1 MTTIKQIARGDQ
13 IFNDFGELPRSGLLR
28 LYGYTT
34 DRYKQW
40 DVVEIPE
47 PLIVSAID
55 FTEGGESLADDD
67 LRDRVRKGLHLLL
80 CKLKFS

>member
-1 MTTIKQIARGDQ
+1 MTAIKQIASGDQ
-13 IFNDFGELPRSGLLR
+13 IFNDFGELPRSALLR

-47 PLIVSAID
+47 PLIISAID
-55 FTEGGESLADDD
+55 STEDGESLTEDD
-67 LRDRVRKGLHLLL
+67 LRDRVRKSLHFLL
-80 CKLKFS
+80 